1 MIGLRLCSDPFYLY
15 HRSPITNHHSPITLP
30 AKRLMDTTALIVNYG
45 TPDLTRAAVWSLRSL
60 YPRLPITVVDN
71 GSPDDS
77 RDRLSALAGEAGGV
91 TLFTPAENLHHGPGL
106 DYGIRRTVTP
116 WVLSFDSD
124 CIAYRGGFL
133 EGMHA
138 AAAGDDNAY
147 MVGQMHRVNDDG
159 FDTPAGHAYV
169 HPKCALVRRE
179 AYLLLPPFER
189 HGAPCLANER
199 EAAVQGLSLIEYP
212 VRDYVYH
219 IGEGTVRRY
228 GYRLGAA
235 GRLARLKWLLK
246 DR

>member
-1 MIGLRLCSDPFYLY
+1 MIGFRQTAQAVGFAY
-15 HRSPITNHHSPITLP
+15 HRSPITDHLSQIPLE
-30 AKRLMDTTALIVNYG
+30 TTALIVNYG

-77 RDRLSALAGEAGGV
+77 RERLSALAGEVGGV
-91 TLFTPAENLHHGPGL
+91 MLLTPAENLHHGPGL
-106 DYGIRRTVTP
+106 DHAIRRTVTP
-116 WVLSFDSD
+116 WVLTFDSD

-138 AAAGDDNAY
+138 VAAGDANAY
-147 MVGQMHRVNDDG
+147 MVGQMHRVDDDG
-159 FDTPAGHAYV
+159 FDAPAGHAYV
-169 HPKCALVRRE
+169 HPKCALVRRD
-179 AYLLLPPFER
+179 AYPLLPPFER

-199 EAAVQGLSLIEYP
+199 EAVRQGLVLAPYP
-212 VRDYVYH
+212 VRDYVHH

-235 GRLARLKWLLK
+235 GRLAKMRRLLRR
-246 DR
+246 D